1 VVTVQILLDLILI
14 GFFVRFVVG
23 AVQKKKER
31 TVNVS
36 SDKEHGSQPGGERY
50 SESPHQA
57 SGRAGTSPATRSA
70 DGEHRRADA
79 IGDRFLIRF
88 EENTLRQ
95 RPLSVRVIV
104 EFLGTFILVTVA
116 AGAGVIN
123 RYAGHGPI
131 SRTAAV
137 IAPGAV
143 VMAMIYALGPLSGL
157 HINPAVTLAFAGRRV
172 FKAAWI
178 VPYLAAQLAGA
189 VCAALVLQ
197 VVFGHVTAGG
207 NYPIAK
213 PGGDWRSLVMEIVL
227 TAILV
232 TVILHTATGYR
243 SIGHNAAL
251 AVGAT
256 VAMCG
261 LFASPISG
269 ASMNPARTLGPDVVG
284 AHFTGWWIYVIGPGV
299 GAIIAVATIGVLR
312 GRPDE
317 QELEAAEGGALPL
330 KR

>member
-1 VVTVQILLDLILI
+1 VTTAHDPVPQDHP
-14 GFFVRFVVG
+14 
-23 AVQKKKER
+23 A
-31 TVNVS
+31 
-36 SDKEHGSQPGGERY
+36 D
-50 SESPHQA
+50 
-57 SGRAGTSPATRSA
+57 RALS
-70 DGEHRRADA
+70 
-79 IGDRFLIRF
+79 IGDRYLIRF
-88 EENTLRQ
+88 QEDTLRH
-95 RPLSVRVIV
+95 RPLSIRVSV

-123 RYAGHGPI
+123 HYAGGNPI

-137 IAPGAV
+137 VAPGAV

-157 HINPAVTLAFAGRRV
+157 HINPAVTLAFASRQV
-172 FKAAWI
+172 FKLGW
-178 VPYLAAQLAGA
+178 VLPYLAAQFAGA
-189 VCAALVLQ
+189 IAAALFLQ
-197 VVFGHVTAGG
+197 GMFGDVAKGS

-256 VAMCG
+256 IALNG

-269 ASMNPARTLGPDVVG
+269 ASMNPARTLGPDIV
-284 AHFTGWWIYVIGPGV
+284 AWHFTGWWVYLVGPCV
-299 GAIIAVATIGVLR
+299 GALLAVVVIDLLR
-312 GRPDE
+312 GLPTKE
-317 QELEAAEGGALPL
+317 EMEVAEGGALPES
-330 KR
+330 K